1 MKKIANALIILLIVL
16 ITTVRIMP
24 AVPVNASSAV
34 YSGTEI
40 ATEEATEDDF
50 LDEPEDEGFMTR
62 LISKITGFFKGWN
75 PNIVIFIISLLP
87 ILEMRGGMIAA
98 TLMNVPYLRALII
111 CMVGNILPIPFI
123 LLFIKKIFAWLKKFK
138 YSGKFVNWLE
148 TKTLK
153 KRGKI
158 DKYGFW
164 GLILFVGIPLPGT
177 GGWTGALLAS
187 LLGIPVKKSSIAIGI
202 GICLCAVIMS
212 VITYLIPWLVKIL
225 AA

>member
-1 MKKIANALIILLIVL
+1 MDKLIESIINLFGSL
-16 ITTVRIMP
+16 
-24 AVPVNASSAV
+24 NH
-34 YSGTEI
+34 
-40 ATEEATEDDF
+40 D
-50 LDEPEDEGFMTR
+50 
-62 LISKITGFFKGWN
+62 
-75 PNIVIFIISLLP
+75 IVIFIISLLP

-98 TLMNVPYLRALII
+98 RLLGVPYVRAIII
-111 CMVGNILPIPFI
+111 CVIGNILPIPFI

-148 TKTLK
+148 AKTLK

-187 LLGIPVKKSSIAIGI
+187 LLGIPVKKSSIAIGL
-202 GICLCAVIMS
+202 GIILCAVIMS
-212 VITYLIPWLVKIL
+212 VATYLIPWLVKLL